1 MSGYPK
7 TWNLG
12 HGVFRIKTYAAAACR
27 VAAAAEEEE
36 PLGAGVVLGVEPKKM
51 SKM

>member
-1 MSGYPK
+1 MLLIVSI
-7 TWNLG
+7 G
-12 HGVFRIKTYAAAACR
+12 HGFFRIKTYAAAACR